1 MRKSWLPAYLALGTV
16 WGCSFIFI
24 ELGLEFLTPFGV
36 TFIRCALGAITLI
49 IIARIRKIDLPTDRK
64 VWQKL
69 WVVALLLNVI
79 PGVLFAFAQQYV
91 TSVFASIINAAT
103 PLMTLVFILVIFRE
117 EKLKREQIFGL
128 LIGALGVMTVVGVW
142 KELGDNQLVGVLALL
157 IAVSCYGASYPYSTR
172 NVIPGVLFAFAQQ
185 YVTSVFASI
194 INAATPLMTLVFI
207 LVIFREEKLKREQIY
222 GLLIGALG
230 VMTVVGVWKELG
242 DNQLVGVIA
251 LLIAVSCYG
260 ASYPYSTRNVI
271 PLKLKPEAL
280 AAGQLIMAAIT
291 LLPLFLINGIS
302 NNSYPRQ
309 SVIAMLCLGIFGS
322 GFAYIWNF
330 SITAAAGS
338 AIASS
343 VTYLTPVV
351 AVIVGRLYLGEVIV
365 WHEIVGA
372 IIVILGALLSQGR
385 LNRLVKTK

>member
-1 MRKSWLPAYLALGTV
+1 MRKSWLPAYLALGIV

-36 TFIRCALGAITLI
+36 AFIRCALGAITLLI
-49 IIARIRKIDLPTDRK
+49 FTKIRKVDLPADRK
-64 VWQKL
+64 IWQKL
-69 WVVALLLNVI
+69 WVVAMLLNVI

-91 TSVFASIINAAT
+91 TSVLASIINAGT
-103 PLMTLVFILVIFRE
+103 PLMTLVFMLIVFRE
-117 EKLKREQIFGL
+117 EKLKPEQIIGL
-128 LIGALGVMTVVGVW
+128 IIGALGVLTVVGVW
-142 KELGDNQLVGVLALL
+142 KD
-157 IAVSCYGASYPYSTR
+157 
-172 NVIPGVLFAFAQQ
+172 
-185 YVTSVFASI
+185 
-194 INAATPLMTLVFI
+194 
-207 LVIFREEKLKREQIY
+207 
-222 GLLIGALG
+222 
-230 VMTVVGVWKELG
+230 LG

-280 AAGQLIMAAIT
+280 ATGQLIMAAVT
-291 LLPLFLINGIS
+291 LLPFFLVNGIS
-302 NNSYPRQ
+302 TDFYRPQ

-330 SITAAAGS
+330 AITAAAGS
-338 AIASS
+338 AIAST

-351 AVIVGRLYLGEVIV
+351 AVIVGFLYLGEVIV

-372 IIVILGALLSQGR
+372 LIVIIGALLSQGR
-385 LNRLVKTK
+385 LNRLVMIK

>member
-1 MRKSWLPAYLALGTV
+1 MMRKSWLPAYLALGTV

-142 KELGDNQLVGVLALL
+142 KELGDNQLVGV
-157 IAVSCYGASYPYSTR
+157 
-172 NVIPGVLFAFAQQ
+172 
-185 YVTSVFASI
+185 
-194 INAATPLMTLVFI
+194 
-207 LVIFREEKLKREQIY
+207 
-222 GLLIGALG
+222 
-230 VMTVVGVWKELG
+230 
-242 DNQLVGVIA
+242 IA

-291 LLPLFLINGIS
+291 LLPLFIINGIS
-302 NNSYPRQ
+302 NDSYPRQ

-385 LNRLVKTK
+385 LNRLVKSK

>member
-49 IIARIRKIDLPTDRK
+49 IIARIRKINLPTDRK

-69 WVVALLLNVI
+69 WVVALLL
-79 PGVLFAFAQQYV
+79 
-91 TSVFASIINAAT
+91 
-103 PLMTLVFILVIFRE
+103 
-117 EKLKREQIFGL
+117 
-128 LIGALGVMTVVGVW
+128 
-142 KELGDNQLVGVLALL
+142 
-157 IAVSCYGASYPYSTR
+157 

-291 LLPLFLINGIS
+291 LLPLFIINGIS
-302 NNSYPRQ
+302 NDSYPRQ

-372 IIVILGALLSQGR
+372 IIVVLGALLSQGR

>member
-142 KELGDNQLVGVLALL
+142 KELGDNQLVGV
-157 IAVSCYGASYPYSTR
+157 
-172 NVIPGVLFAFAQQ
+172 
-185 YVTSVFASI
+185 
-194 INAATPLMTLVFI
+194 
-207 LVIFREEKLKREQIY
+207 
-222 GLLIGALG
+222 
-230 VMTVVGVWKELG
+230 
-242 DNQLVGVIA
+242 IA

-291 LLPLFLINGIS
+291 LLPLFIINGIS
-302 NNSYPRQ
+302 NDSYPRQ

-385 LNRLVKTK
+385 LNRLVKSK

>member
-1 MRKSWLPAYLALGTV
+1 MMRKSWLPAYLALGTV

-36 TFIRCALGAITLI
+36 AFIRCALGAITLLI
-49 IIARIRKIDLPTDRK
+49 ISRIRKIDLPTDRK

-91 TSVFASIINAAT
+91 TSVLASIINAGT
-103 PLMTLVFILVIFRE
+103 PLMTLVFMLIVFRE
-117 EKLKREQIFGL
+117 EKLKLEQI
-128 LIGALGVMTVVGVW
+128 I
-142 KELGDNQLVGVLALL
+142 
-157 IAVSCYGASYPYSTR
+157 
-172 NVIPGVLFAFAQQ
+172 
-185 YVTSVFASI
+185 
-194 INAATPLMTLVFI
+194 
-207 LVIFREEKLKREQIY
+207 

-280 AAGQLIMAAIT
+280 ATGQLIMAAVT
-291 LLPLFLINGIS
+291 LLPFFLISGIS
-302 NNSYPRQ
+302 NDFYRPQ

-330 SITAAAGS
+330 AITAAAGS
-338 AIASS
+338 AIAST

-351 AVIVGRLYLGEVIV
+351 AVIVGFLYLGEVIV
-365 WHEIVGA
+365 WNEIVGA
-372 IIVILGALLSQGR
+372 IIVIMGALLSQGR

>member
-36 TFIRCALGAITLI
+36 AFIRCALGAITLLI
-49 IIARIRKIDLPTDRK
+49 FTKIRKVDLPKDRK
-64 VWQKL
+64 IWQKL
-69 WVVALLLNVI
+69 WVVAMLLNVI

-91 TSVFASIINAAT
+91 TSVLASIINAGT
-103 PLMTLVFILVIFRE
+103 PLMTLVFMLIVFRE
-117 EKLKREQIFGL
+117 EKLKPEQIIGL
-128 LIGALGVMTVVGVW
+128 LIGALGVLTVVGVW
-142 KELGDNQLVGVLALL
+142 KD
-157 IAVSCYGASYPYSTR
+157 
-172 NVIPGVLFAFAQQ
+172 
-185 YVTSVFASI
+185 
-194 INAATPLMTLVFI
+194 
-207 LVIFREEKLKREQIY
+207 
-222 GLLIGALG
+222 
-230 VMTVVGVWKELG
+230 LG

-251 LLIAVSCYG
+251 LLIAISCYG

-280 AAGQLIMAAIT
+280 ATGQLIMASLT
-291 LLPLFLINGIS
+291 LLPFFIINGIS
-302 NNSYPRQ
+302 NDFYRLQ

-330 SITAAAGS
+330 AITAAAGS
-338 AIASS
+338 AIAST

-351 AVIVGRLYLGEVIV
+351 AVIVGFLYLGEVIV

-372 IIVILGALLSQGR
+372 LIVIVGALLSQGR
-385 LNRLVKTK
+385 LNRLVMTK